1 MSTASTDVPGDPMPT
16 FRIPPPPMSASAFW
30 STPVI
35 KDAVAITTRT
45 RRVCKM
51 EETAEMWRRILTVR
65 FDDWSLAVSP
75 VNSPLTEPP
84 DSPDLSELDDDDMDE
99 DGMSSGSDIPFQP
112 SLTLLP
118 YPIPTPPPSLYPFGA
133 RSGLLNWPTAG
144 GLSMNLPA
152 AAITQRSDSV
162 NTASS
167 SGSDIPFAAPRSS
180 LAYMPSLFVRQYLE
194 AARTGTRVGPTKR
207 TPTRPA
213 ANAHN
218 PRRPLLPYTPLD
230 PYWDL
235 GPPTQIPRQNVS
247 ELRSTASHEKG
258 TRRNDASTQTAGP
271 AHPQHTV
278 LPHGPATGPCDS
290 EKPTVSTASCAPPI
304 VDDELGTAMYSPDG
318 TERDPNGPSP
328 TPSSSTNQEETSDPY
343 SAASPTLHS
352 PSPPPP
358 PPWEITDP
366 ALIPNYTL
374 IETTHA
380 CQTPLPTQML
390 TLVLTR
396 TLPGDHPL
404 PFLLLYCLP
413 GFGPDAEHDEAL
425 MIEWR
430 DVKEHALHEISELV
444 DRYTD
449 PLPDL
454 GERQRARTRL
464 LANLHFGIA
473 TGSSVR
479 MYDFDRGDDGVF
491 LLEECA
497 WAKQDGPRLNVRETS
512 LAFLNLVD
520 CIAGWG

>member
-16 FRIPPPPMSASAFW
+16 FRIPPPPISASAFW

-51 EETAEMWRRILTVR
+51 EETAEMWRRILAVR
-65 FDDWSLAVSP
+65 FNDWSLAVSP

-84 DSPDLSELDDDDMDE
+84 DSPELSELDDDMDE
-99 DGMSSGSDIPFQP
+99 DGMSSGSDIPF
-112 SLTLLP
+112 
-118 YPIPTPPPSLYPFGA
+118 
-133 RSGLLNWPTAG
+133 
-144 GLSMNLPA
+144 
-152 AAITQRSDSV
+152 
-162 NTASS
+162 
-167 SGSDIPFAAPRSS
+167 AAPRSS
-180 LAYMPSLFVRQYLE
+180 PAYMPPLFVRQYLE
-194 AARTGTRVGPTKR
+194 AARAGTRVGPTKR

-213 ANAHN
+213 GRAHN

-247 ELRSTASHEKG
+247 ELRSTASHEEA
-258 TRRNDASTQTAGP
+258 TWRNDASTQTAGP
-271 AHPQHTV
+271 AHPQHTG

-290 EKPTVSTASCAPPI
+290 EKRTAATTSCAPPI
-304 VDDELGTAMYSPDG
+304 VDHELGTAMYSPDG
-318 TERDPNGPSP
+318 TETDPNGPSP
-328 TPSSSTNQEETSDPY
+328 TPSSSTNPEETSDPY

-352 PSPPPP
+352 PSPPPT

-366 ALIPNYTL
+366 ALIPQYTL
-374 IETTHA
+374 TETKHA
-380 CQTPLPTQML
+380 CRTPLPTQML

-430 DVKEHALHEISELV
+430 DVKEHALHEISELA

-497 WAKQDGPRLNVRETS
+497 WAKQEGPRLNVRETP